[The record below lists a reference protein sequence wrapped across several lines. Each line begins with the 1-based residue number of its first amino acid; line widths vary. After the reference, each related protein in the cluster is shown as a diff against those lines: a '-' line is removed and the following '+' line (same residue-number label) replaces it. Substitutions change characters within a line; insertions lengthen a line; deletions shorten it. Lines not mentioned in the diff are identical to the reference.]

1 MEVIKVDPRE
11 CTKWKYAD
19 RSFFEYGDPNILAE
33 DIKRNGQI
41 EPVYVRCL
49 DNDKDFKYEVIAG
62 NRRFQACLSANIL
75 MKAIICDAS
84 DYEASVIQFKENE
97 KIALSD
103 YSRGMS
109 FAKLKEDEKLTN
121 DDLGAITGY
130 SRSKI
135 QNFLYFAKIDKSI
148 WDAVSN
154 MSKISARSAETIYA
168 LSKRGESYKK
178 ALIEISDEIRKGAGS
193 HRIEKL
199 VDHIVLGEEQKP
211 DDNVITSPKGEIL
224 AVWKNDKLQFA
235 KNLNLDQKDFTNHIA
250 SYFAKRS
257 NKAKG

>member
-11 CTKWKYAD
+11 CTTWKYAD

-41 EPVYVRCL
+41 EPVYIRPL
-49 DNDKDFKYEVIAG
+49 ENDKNFKYEVIAG
-62 NRRFQACLSANIL
+62 NRRFQACLSANIQ
-75 MKAIICDAS
+75 MKAIICNVS
-84 DYEASVIQFKENE
+84 DYEASIIQFKENE

-109 FAKLKEDEKLTN
+109 FAKLKADEKLTN
-121 DDLGAITGY
+121 EQLAEITGY

-148 WDAVSN
+148 WNAVSN
-154 MSKISARSAETIYA
+154 MSKVSARAAETIYA
-168 LSKRGESYKK
+168 LSKRGEPYKK
-178 ALIEISDEIRKGAGS
+178 ALIAIADELRKGAGS

-199 VDHIVLGEEQKP
+199 VDHIVLGEDKKP
-211 DDNVITSPKGEIL
+211 DNNVITSPKGEIL

-235 KNLNLDQKDFTNHIA
+235 KNLDLDQKDFTNYIA
-250 SYFAKRS
+250 SYFAKKSR
-257 NKAKG
+257 KVKD